1 MFAPSVVLAVI
12 LGYMALLFVVAQ
24 WAEHRATTTGRNNHP
39 LIYALS
45 YNVYSTSWA
54 FYGAVGFAV
63 GAGWMFTAFDS
74 GVIFGMLFAALILR
88 KMVRLKQSFRLT
100 SIADLLSTRY
110 NRSQSMAT
118 GVTLVLLFGVIPY
131 IALQLKAVVA
141 TFALL
146 TVGPQVDSDGDWSGV
161 LVVVLM
167 TLFTVIF
174 GVRRLDPTERHQGM
188 MAALA
193 LECVVKLLALIV
205 VGVFVTFILHDGV
218 GHLFSQLADADRKR
232 LLSFNAEAPVL
243 QWSTNF
249 VLGFVV
255 IYLLPRQFHIG
266 VVENASERHLM
277 WLICLLPLYLILI
290 KLFVLPLAAAGIV
303 LDLPRS
309 QADSFVLLIP
319 QEVGSDWLA
328 LLVFMGG
335 FSAATAMVMVSTMTL
350 STMVSNHL
358 LLPLLESSQAL
369 KRMRR
374 HLLQCRWGIVA
385 LIMVVSYGFT
395 LIVGESQML
404 ISLGSLSF
412 VGLIQL
418 APATLGALYWPRG
431 NRVGALLGLSAG
443 VLIWLYTMLIPQL
456 VDQGW
461 IATKILIDGPAN
473 IHWLRPEALF
483 GLDVLPHVTHSLLWS
498 ISVNC
503 LLYVTGSFY
512 FLTPK
517 SERELAL
524 QFVNVR
530 AEQEWSEEVRPTG
543 LREYISLAP
552 KLTEAQQLLNCYLAE
567 TKTARL
573 LQQIIDDLGIEGK
586 SQLTMMELV
595 EFHWRIE
602 QQLSGSIGAPAAHR
616 AMEAGIHYTEREA
629 TELKI
634 VHNHILAELQCLPT
648 HPEAGAVH
656 HADRP
661 DINEIAGLQAVIS
674 GLEQQVQALEE
685 RLEKEREKDFDR
697 RLEIQRLKTEKR
709 DLQHMLAEI
718 DRKKEIEEWGRT
730 PKKRS

>member
-1 MFAPSVVLAVI
+1 MFAPSVVLTVI

-146 TVGPQVDSDGDWSGV
+146 TVGPQVDTDGNWSGV

-205 VGVFVTFILHDGV
+205 MGVFVTFILHDGV
-218 GHLFSQLADADRKR
+218 GHLFSQLADADRQR

-374 HLLQCRWGIVA
+374 HLL
-385 LIMVVSYGFT
+385 
-395 LIVGESQML
+395 
-404 ISLGSLSF
+404 
-412 VGLIQL
+412 
-418 APATLGALYWPRG
+418 
-431 NRVGALLGLSAG
+431 G
-443 VLIWLYTMLIPQL
+443 VLLLAW
-456 VDQGW
+456 
-461 IATKILIDGPAN
+461 
-473 IHWLRPEALF
+473 F
-483 GLDVLPHVTHSLLWS
+483 CSLLRNHAAPHS
-498 ISVNC
+498 GGAC
-503 LLYVTGSFY
+503 HGDLRYVAVSAMKG
-512 FLTPK
+512 P
-517 SERELAL
+517 
-524 QFVNVR
+524 
-530 AEQEWSEEVRPTG
+530 
-543 LREYISLAP
+543 
-552 KLTEAQQLLNCYLAE
+552 C
-567 TKTARL
+567 AR
-573 LQQIIDDLGIEGK
+573 
-586 SQLTMMELV
+586 
-595 EFHWRIE
+595 R
-602 QQLSGSIGAPAAHR
+602 
-616 AMEAGIHYTEREA
+616 
-629 TELKI
+629 KI
-634 VHNHILAELQCLPT
+634 KVP
-648 HPEAGAVH
+648 HPFE
-656 HADRP
+656 
-661 DINEIAGLQAVIS
+661 AVIKP
-674 GLEQQVQALEE
+674 Q
-685 RLEKEREKDFDR
+685 RFDR
-697 RLEIQRLKTEKR
+697 WPCFPQPVTPCFQGRGVVIAESTAGNFIQTEPVAEV
-709 DLQHMLAEI
+709 LQDCLC
-718 DRKKEIEEWGRT
+718 W
-730 PKKRS
+730 